1 MYLNAIGT
9 FMPRPPDPARLE
21 AIKAIRELIAE
32 HGDVDGPRLA
42 RLRFPNVPAPTWY
55 RWVSTTREEDRN
67 LVEEAAAAIPH
78 PARPPLPVTDEGR
91 IATRRAIDF
100 YRELEEMVE
109 DARLLADY
117 AVTMNDD
124 GTRRIKNPQM
134 LALSH
139 RMRATNMTIALKHSE
154 MVWNVERL
162 EQMHDAITR
171 AILQADSETAKRVF
185 AALKDV
191 HDRWSL

>member
-1 MYLNAIGT
+1 
-9 FMPRPPDPARLE
+9 MPRPADPIRVE
-21 AIKAIRELIAE
+21 AIKAIRELTHA
-32 HGDVDGPRLA
+32 HGAVEGPRRA
-42 RLRFPNVPAPTWY
+42 RQRFSHVPAPTWY
-55 RWVSTTREEDRN
+55 RWVRMTREEDRN
-67 LVEEAAAAIPH
+67 LVEEAAAVIPH
-78 PARPPLPVTDEGR
+78 PGRPLAPVTESDR

-100 YRELEEMVE
+100 YRELDEMIE
-109 DARLLADY
+109 DARLLANY
-117 AVTMNDD
+117 AVTVNDD
-124 GTRRIKNPQM
+124 STRRIKNPQM

-171 AILQADSETAKRVF
+171 AILQADNETAKRVF
-185 AALKDV
+185 AALREV